1 MHYHSPLEILNRL
14 IEVPYYNINYAPLL
28 NEKYVLFWNTIEELE
43 DYYAEFEEEVLAEDG
58 EVEEYFGFDRS
69 ALWVL
74 YIPIVSTMYVG

>member
-1 MHYHSPLEILNRL
+1 M
-14 IEVPYYNINYAPLL
+14 
-28 NEKYVLFWNTIEELE
+28 LFWNTIEELE

-74 YIPIVSTMYVG
+74 YIPVVSKIYVD